1 MNGPVRKEFCA
12 IWGLPFDDVIYANPV
27 WQQANHG
34 IIPKERDF
42 DIWIGT
48 RVHQQDASFQNV
60 VPPNTQMVGVPSAGV
75 RYVAPN
81 SVLPY
86 PSQSA
91 IFADPYAP
99 QILPVT
105 YHVVPQASPT
115 APRYTT
121 EEAPPSAPPDID
133 PPPYSEIVSNKS

>member
-1 MNGPVRKEFCA
+1 MNGPKRQEFCA
-12 IWGLPFDDVIYANPV
+12 SWGLPFDAVIYANPV
-27 WQQANHG
+27 WQQANRG
-34 IIPKERDF
+34 LIPKERDF

-48 RVHQQDASFQNV
+48 RVNQPLEDSSFQNV

-86 PSQSA
+86 PSQSLVLT
-91 IFADPYAP
+91 DPYAP
-99 QILPVT
+99 QVLPVM

-115 APRYTT
+115 
-121 EEAPPSAPPDID
+121 EEVPPSAPLDID
-133 PPPYSEIVSNKS
+133 PPPYSEIMNKNS